1 MVKNPPAVTGDTR
14 CGFNPWVRK
23 VAWRREWQPTPV
35 LLPGKVHG
43 QRNLVGYSS
52 GGRKDLDMTEHTCS
66 NKVRSVYQMV
76 SKLNAVGTLFFYTS
90 VNILMPFT

>member
-1 MVKNPPAVTGDTR
+1 MGSIPGSGRSPGEGNGNTL
-14 CGFNPWVRK
+14 
-23 VAWRREWQPTPV
+23 QYS
-35 LLPGKVHG
+35 PGKVHG